1 LCRTAR
7 FRSGAKRAFP
17 GFASCFTSPFRQK
30 KPQATACGAATE
42 IRGTPNEGNTGRCR
56 PVAVVR
62 SNFGMHPP
70 AEVDARSMRF
80 WADGIRKNAKKTA
93 TAAKSCR
100 LGDCGGL
107 AAFLGDFHP
116 HGTSTSFQGMSVFKF
131 YPCKKQMS
139 IPRQV
144 LNFVLQSFIIRIEL
158 NE

>member
-1 LCRTAR
+1 
-7 FRSGAKRAFP
+7 
-17 GFASCFTSPFRQK
+17 
-30 KPQATACGAATE
+30 
-42 IRGTPNEGNTGRCR
+42 
-56 PVAVVR
+56 
-62 SNFGMHPP
+62 
-70 AEVDARSMRF
+70 MRF

-144 LNFVLQSFIIRIEL
+144 LNFVLQSFIIRIES